1 MRIPRARTQKPARKK
16 AKTAKTTA
24 KVAAKVSRQSPDEQL
39 LWTIT
44 IALFAAGAVMVY
56 SASSGNAAL
65 AVGGDPMGYLKRYLI
80 IGTVGL
86 VIMRFASRIDLNRV
100 RELTPILLMVA
111 FGMLVLV
118 LMPGF
123 GVEVNG
129 AKRWLGAGMLRF
141 QPSEVMKIALVLYAA
156 MLIAQNPKRVQSI
169 GSLANPLFY
178 VIAAACGLIM
188 LQPDMGT
195 DLVICSTLGLLL
207 IAAGAQLKDLAKVGA
222 VLGVLVLLMSIL
234 EPYRMARLTSF
245 LHPDHD
251 PTGAGYQSQQARI
264 AIGSGGIFG
273 VGLGESVQK
282 IHYMPEAHTDMI
294 LAVIGEELGL
304 MGIGV
309 LATLYTGLIFVG
321 LRAAKNSRD
330 IYARLLAVGITSM
343 LASQALLNFFAV
355 LGMAPLT
362 GVPLPFIS
370 YGGANLIIMLSAMGL
385 LINVASGK
393 HQARVRVI
401 RGGGRSDSHQRSK
414 PQTARKV
421 AAAGGGARTPSRPRG
436 GHNENRRRSGGNGR
450 SRRSGPGSR

>member
-1 MRIPRARTQKPARKK
+1 MRILREKG
-16 AKTAKTTA
+16 AK
-24 KVAAKVSRQSPDEQL
+24 QSPDEQL

-65 AVGGDPMGYLKRYLI
+65 QVGGDPTGYLKRYLI
-80 IGTVGL
+80 IGAVGL
-86 VIMRFASRIDLNRV
+86 VLMRFASRIDLNRV

-123 GVEVNG
+123 GVEING

-141 QPSEVMKIALVLYAA
+141 QPSEVMKFALVLYAA
-156 MLIAQNPKRVQSI
+156 MLIAQNPKRVQSLK
-169 GSLANPLFY
+169 SLSNPLFY
-178 VIAAACGLIM
+178 VIGAACALIM

-195 DLVICSTLGLLL
+195 DLVICSTIGLLL
-207 IAAGAQLKDLAKVGA
+207 VAAGASLKDLAIIA
-222 VLGVLVLLMSIL
+222 GVLAATVLLMAIV

-251 PTGAGYQSQQARI
+251 PSGAGYQSQQARI
-264 AIGSGGIFG
+264 AIGSGGLFG
-273 VGLGESVQK
+273 QGLGESVQK

-330 IYARLLAVGITSM
+330 IYARLLAVGITAM
-343 LASQALLNFFAV
+343 LACQALLNFFAV

-370 YGGANLIIMLSAMGL
+370 YGGCNLIIMLVAMGL
-385 LINVASGK
+385 LINVASGR
-393 HQARVRVI
+393 HQARVRVL
-401 RGGGRSDSHQRSK
+401 RGGGRSERPAHAASRPHAQRK
-414 PQTARKV
+414 T
-421 AAAGGGARTPSRPRG
+421 AAAGGGTSSRARG
-436 GHNENRRRSGGNGR
+436 GHNENRGRRGGNGGT
-450 SRRSGPGSR
+450 RRSGPRSR

>member
-1 MRIPRARTQKPARKK
+1 MI
-16 AKTAKTTA
+16 
-24 KVAAKVSRQSPDEQL
+24 
-39 LWTIT
+39 
-44 IALFAAGAVMVY
+44 
-56 SASSGNAAL
+56 
-65 AVGGDPMGYLKRYLI
+65 
-80 IGTVGL
+80 
-86 VIMRFASRIDLNRV
+86 
-100 RELTPILLMVA
+100 A

-178 VIAAACGLIM
+178 VVGGACGLIM

-207 IAAGAQLKDLAKVGA
+207 VAAGAQLKDLAKVAG
-222 VLGVLVLLMSIL
+222 VLGAAILLMSIL

-264 AIGSGGIFG
+264 AIGSGGFFG

-343 LASQALLNFFAV
+343 LAAQALLNFFAV

-385 LINVASGK
+385 LINVASGR

-414 PQTARKV
+414 PLSAKKV
-421 AAAGGGARTPSRPRG
+421 AAAGGGARTPSRSRG